1 MQPGE
6 TVTMYYAP
14 WCGYCKNDMKAFDTL
29 AEKYKGGISFI
40 KIDCEAQQ
48 VTGIDSFPTYIF
60 TTADGAKIARAG
72 SYGGDMAA
80 MNAQI
85 RTVFQIDEYERQQ
98 AIAAALAA
106 QQAAQVNTALTSDSA
121 LTTTGSVAPSV
132 PESFLSGN
140 IGRTL

>member
-1 MQPGE
+1 ME
-6 TVTMYYAP
+6 I
-14 WCGYCKNDMKAFDTL
+14 C
-29 AEKYKGGISFI
+29 
-40 KIDCEAQQ
+40 
-48 VTGIDSFPTYIF
+48 
-60 TTADGAKIARAG
+60 
-72 SYGGDMAA
+72 
-80 MNAQI
+80 
-85 RTVFQIDEYERQQ
+85 DEYERQQ